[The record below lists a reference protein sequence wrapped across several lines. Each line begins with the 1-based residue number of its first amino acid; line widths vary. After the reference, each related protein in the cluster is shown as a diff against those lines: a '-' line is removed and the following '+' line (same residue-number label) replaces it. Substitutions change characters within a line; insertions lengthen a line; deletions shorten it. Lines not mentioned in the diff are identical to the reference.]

1 MSFITNIT
9 GVPVTGAFG
18 PDGAPS
24 GARNDN
30 AVVGS
35 SSSVIS
41 NSQTSGPIFSGD
53 QASKSVSSK
62 NFNVLGGG
70 TVTEPNEAASDS
82 TSTRRTLSQNVTT
95 AMTNTAFRGGFNR
108 FDATFAKDPAG
119 GDAGIFAI
127 QQRTEGGP
135 NAGAKGI
142 DKSITNRQEG
152 GVDNNRFIS
161 YNIGAAIPQSP
172 GAQASNIK
180 KPRAADNPCGCFD
193 KDLNPIDLD
202 TTTTD
207 FGCFSG
213 AYPSGCDFDGF
224 KVPVFT
230 GTRWRSV
237 GEAEGGGMTPETGYF
252 MKSTQSPFGG
262 AGNCSCWNAE
272 DGAPNTL
279 GNTRYVDNLKD
290 ELTGRVLACTRA
302 AINGRSSAPVCQ
314 QYKDN
319 DPSKPYVD
327 NCSCTWAHKL
337 AFIGS
342 ETGAGTGTPCVQGG
356 DWWYEVRRCNA
367 LSTSVPANS
376 GKLIRC
382 YETAFGIE
390 TTELTKVAEWQSCS
404 PSDPCFC
411 SSNYSAGPKVGPTIG
426 PIEASDECD
435 TVYWTG
441 CLSNSADGTLRWAPE
456 DGNYYALAT
465 GTTPTWSNSE
475 CAWMTSVWKC
485 DPIFTGLASH
495 GDRSGEVLRC
505 ALADQE
511 CYADQAQIPGN
522 ANPSTYLPTF
532 VCPNKDTTY
541 TVPDTRIWEYGYTE
555 RDGFET
561 SSYIGNPSVN
571 YGACETAATTGGLC
585 FDLYNSGTGMA
596 YAVGDW
602 VKYNVG
608 SSHPLYKGDRGWEI
622 VSAQFSGVRLNYG
635 PQPTDVDCLPS
646 GDPNCKWQYLLRYY
660 ECGPTGDA
668 YSAGSW
674 SLFGVASEEQISKD
688 GQIGCTS
695 YGAGYC
701 SGVIETGNIWGVY
714 QNPGSYV
721 NYNDGA
727 GHSGCQ
733 WIVGSDDKAPFFSG
747 SPTGT
752 GVDDCVWWYYLA
764 WVSSGPYG
772 GSDISGWVGPV
783 RVNQINRNG
792 C

>member
-1 MSFITNIT
+1 M
-9 GVPVTGAFG
+9 
-18 PDGAPS
+18 
-24 GARNDN
+24 
-30 AVVGS
+30 
-35 SSSVIS
+35 
-41 NSQTSGPIFSGD
+41 
-53 QASKSVSSK
+53 
-62 NFNVLGGG
+62 
-70 TVTEPNEAASDS
+70 
-82 TSTRRTLSQNVTT
+82 
-95 AMTNTAFRGGFNR
+95 
-108 FDATFAKDPAG
+108 
-119 GDAGIFAI
+119 
-127 QQRTEGGP
+127 
-135 NAGAKGI
+135 
-142 DKSITNRQEG
+142 
-152 GVDNNRFIS
+152 
-161 YNIGAAIPQSP
+161 
-172 GAQASNIK
+172 
-180 KPRAADNPCGCFD
+180 
-193 KDLNPIDLD
+193 
-202 TTTTD
+202 
-207 FGCFSG
+207 
-213 AYPSGCDFDGF
+213 
-224 KVPVFT
+224 
-230 GTRWRSV
+230 
-237 GEAEGGGMTPETGYF
+237 
-252 MKSTQSPFGG
+252 
-262 AGNCSCWNAE
+262 
-272 DGAPNTL
+272 
-279 GNTRYVDNLKD
+279 
-290 ELTGRVLACTRA
+290 
-302 AINGRSSAPVCQ
+302 
-314 QYKDN
+314 
-319 DPSKPYVD
+319 
-327 NCSCTWAHKL
+327 
-337 AFIGS
+337 
-342 ETGAGTGTPCVQGG
+342 
-356 DWWYEVRRCNA
+356 
-367 LSTSVPANS
+367 
-376 GKLIRC
+376 
-382 YETAFGIE
+382 
-390 TTELTKVAEWQSCS
+390 AEWQACS

-411 SSNYSAGPKVGPTIG
+411 NSRYDNGALYTPT
-426 PIEASDECD
+426 ASPDGECD

-441 CLSNSADGTLRWAPE
+441 CLSNSPDGTLRWAPE

-485 DPIFTGLASH
+485 DPIFTGLASSA
-495 GDRSGEVLRC
+495 DRSGELLRC
-505 ALADQE
+505 ALQDQE
-511 CYADQAQIPGN
+511 CWADQAQIPGN

-541 TVPDTRIWEYGYTE
+541 
-555 RDGFET
+555 
-561 SSYIGNPSVN
+561 
-571 YGACETAATTGGLC
+571 

-622 VSAQFSGVRLNYG
+622 VSAQFSGQAL
-635 PQPTDVDCLPS
+635 TALDCLPS

-783 RVNQINRNG
+783 RVNQINRDG